1 MLCTGMTPQR
11 PDQRLIDVEMV
22 AMFIPLL
29 LLGYSIGLFISLGL
43 PSEIKIWLMLAL
55 LAVLVVGTSM
65 RAWQEIRQAQKEH
78 DDVGGGNDG
87 PRIT

>member
-65 RAWQEIRQAQKEH
+65 RAWQEIRQAQEEH
-78 DDVGGGNDG
+78 GDVGGGNDG
-87 PRIT
+87 PHIT